1 MCQLGTKPQKYS
13 PIREPLEQAPPTPQL
28 PFGKP
33 HFVRL
38 TGEKHLSLE
47 NTAVTDKAEFRPRQT
62 PLKYPS
68 GRPKAVQSSFAKGG
82 RGAIVV
88 SRKSAMK
95 SLVEHLCALFSA
107 SWNSNSESAL
117 EPGVHS
123 PGKNGRL
130 SSTGLCAQ
138 TMVFLAILS
147 VGMAINSRAVFAQAI
162 TPTTTTSTLQS
173 VLAGV
178 TSGATISNVT
188 ITSNVSGKGNG
199 VGTFSNAGGFA
210 GSGVV
215 LRTGT
220 LNSTNPNTGGGGSNP
235 NFDITTIEFD
245 VVPTYN
251 SFGVKYSFF
260 SWEYPE
266 YVGSAFNDNVDII
279 VTGAGLAAGGVNLAS
294 LPNSTTPVQI
304 NTING
309 GTVGLFGSASNA
321 ILTNSAFFTKA
332 GCSLIACSAASQY
345 DSTAAGSQYTLD
357 GGTIP
362 LQNVTTVQAGQTY
375 HIKITINDIGDAA
388 KDSQA
393 YVGLLFSGPPNTTM
407 SKAVSPTG
415 PVAPSTQLTY
425 TLPLTNQG
433 FSSDKVD
440 VSDSIPANATYVAAS
455 ASNSGTLS
463 GSTVTWSNLIVP
475 AGTCANTAC
484 STITPGTLALTFKV
498 LAGSSST
505 AIQNSASFATTLP
518 YTPSSTTS
526 NTVTTAVSLPDLTL
540 TKTHTGNFTQGQTG
554 ATYTLTATNS
564 GTLATSGTVTVV
576 DTLPTGLTATAISGT
591 GWTCTLGTLTCTR
604 SDALAAG
611 SSYPAITLTVN
622 VAANAASSITNDA
635 TVSGGGETNTAND
648 TVTDPTTV
656 TVVSL
661 VSISGR
667 VFEDMNYGGGAG
679 RDFTTSGSNGRQ
691 NARVELYSSAG
702 AFLSTTTTDASGNY
716 SFSVNLSTAYTVR
729 VVNISVT
736 SSRPG
741 YVNTLVPVQT
751 FRTNGLTAN
760 IGTADPNRV
769 GGETPQLMDAGN
781 GSTTLAALTTATTT
795 AQSITPVAIG
805 IVDATGI
812 DFGYNFDTIVNT
824 KDSGQ
829 GSLRQFIT
837 NSNALTNPG
846 LAQQGL
852 TVGQETSIF
861 MIPDGSAHAGLRAGL
876 TNQVA
881 GTGGNANA
889 AVINLASNL
898 SITDA
903 NTQLDATTQ
912 TINIGDSNSGTVGTG
927 GIVGADGLSLSTIP
941 KPEVV
946 LNFQAVPNNTNAI
959 LVSGA
964 NTVLKGFASYGYR
977 SNNNL
982 GTLLNAAIVIQSGVT
997 NAGPAT
1003 VTQLL
1008 GGTLADGS
1016 NPGVPTLTIGHTF
1029 QTAGAANISNNY
1041 LAYNADAISFENTNG
1056 TNVNFINNELAYN
1069 GPKDNNSSN
1078 VSGIYSDQME
1088 TVSGTRNI
1096 TIRGNLVRN
1105 SSKPGFANAQGQG
1118 LQLTYS
1124 TFITVENNTFTDN
1137 NVYGIYAASSDTLIQ
1152 KNIITG
1158 TKNTGLGQGIG
1169 VAVYYGNGTGLRN
1182 RISQNSIYQNAK
1194 LGIDHLVSGT
1204 TPGVNPN
1211 DGTVN
1216 AALANNGMDY
1226 PIITSS
1232 TLSGGTLTVQGYVGN
1247 AAGGS
1252 ATFANATL
1260 EFFLAADDGNNNGKV
1275 FSSDPGS
1282 VSQPHGEGKTYLGTL
1297 TTDGSGNF
1305 SGNLTVP
1312 AGVTLQLGDL
1322 LTATATD
1329 SVGNTSEFSA
1339 NASVTVPV
1347 ASNPELILVKRITAI
1362 NTSPITTVIDP
1373 TTTPDPND
1381 EAPNWP
1387 VAYLKGSVDTG
1398 IVKPGDELEY
1408 TIYFLSS
1415 GDAPITKVNI
1425 CDLVPANSTFIPTTY
1440 NGLSPADGGLPGADS
1455 GISLTIGS
1463 SPFYLS
1469 NAKDTDR
1476 GEFFLA
1482 DTTPSGTCSGANDN
1496 GAVVVNI
1503 VTGANTLPNATAP
1516 GTPTNSYGFIRF
1528 RALVK

>member
-1 MCQLGTKPQKYS
+1 MPSKQS
-13 PIREPLEQAPPTPQL
+13 L
-28 PFGKP
+28 PASKRPGR
-33 HFVRL
+33 VASSL
-38 TGEKHLSLE
+38 LSLAALLL
-47 NTAVTDKAEFRPRQT
+47 NPMFFR
-62 PLKYPS
+62 
-68 GRPKAVQSSFAKGG
+68 
-82 RGAIVV
+82 
-88 SRKSAMK
+88 
-95 SLVEHLCALFSA
+95 
-107 SWNSNSESAL
+107 
-117 EPGVHS
+117 
-123 PGKNGRL
+123 
-130 SSTGLCAQ
+130 
-138 TMVFLAILS
+138 
-147 VGMAINSRAVFAQAI
+147 
-162 TPTTTTSTLQS
+162 
-173 VLAGV
+173 
-178 TSGATISNVT
+178 
-188 ITSNVSGKGNG
+188 
-199 VGTFSNAGGFA
+199 
-210 GSGVV
+210 
-215 LRTGT
+215 
-220 LNSTNPNTGGGGSNP
+220 
-235 NFDITTIEFD
+235 
-245 VVPTYN
+245 
-251 SFGVKYSFF
+251 
-260 SWEYPE
+260 
-266 YVGSAFNDNVDII
+266 
-279 VTGAGLAAGGVNLAS
+279 
-294 LPNSTTPVQI
+294 
-304 NTING
+304 
-309 GTVGLFGSASNA
+309 
-321 ILTNSAFFTKA
+321 
-332 GCSLIACSAASQY
+332 CSLIATTVLVGLAAPIEQAQAVVPTSWTFNGTGIGTTS
-345 DSTAAGSQYTLD
+345 STSTIATTTLP
-357 GGTIP
+357 GGTV
-362 LQNVTTVQAGQTY
+362 VTATIAGLNWY
-375 HIKITINDIGDAA
+375 NSGP
-388 KDSQA
+388 
-393 YVGLLFSGPPNTTM
+393 VVFSGAGLSSFPPSTPNQALGILVPGTCSITVPCGTITLTF
-407 SKAVSPTG
+407 SKPVGNPKFHISDLGGNISSGGLITG
-415 PVAPSTQLTY
+415 FRFAPISITSGETFSTIAQGSNTQLTNGNKTITLITQNNVTKPVNANSCGPVFGCGSY
-425 TLPLTNQG
+425 NIVGTSPYNSLSLQIDPLQKYGVSVPGDVALLTIDVTEYIQISGTVWDDANNSANNTFTNIFTAGESGTNGGGLYAILVNNATGLVLDSSPVNDGTTGTKGTYKFTQAPANSSNLSIRLSPTAGVVGLAAPAAAINSNWTNTSPLTTAAFSTVATNLVQDFGIEQLPDTTALSPASQTNPGGTVKVQVPTLAGTDPEDGALGSGKSFKIVTLPTN
-433 FSSDKVD
+433 
-440 VSDSIPANATYVAAS
+440 
-455 ASNSGTLS
+455 GTLYYNS
-463 GSTVTWSNLIVP
+463 LAATIGQVITIYDPTKLTLDPTATGADTVTFTYAAIDAAGKQDLTP
-475 AGTCANTAC
+475 ATV
-484 STITPGTLALTFKV
+484 SISF
-498 LAGSSST
+498 
-505 AIQNSASFATTLP
+505 SAPPA
-518 YTPSSTTS
+518 
-526 NTVTTAVSLPDLTL
+526 PDLTI
-540 TKTHTGNFTQGQTG
+540 TKNHTGNFTVGTPGTYALTVSNIDNAATTG
-554 ATYTLTATNS
+554 TI
-564 GTLATSGTVTVV
+564 TVT
-576 DTLPTGLTATAISGT
+576 DTLPTGLTIPNGSVSLTGTDAANWSCSAASNVITCTSTTAIAATTGTSTFNLTGIQVAATAIPS
-591 GWTCTLGTLTCTR
+591 
-604 SDALAAG
+604 
-611 SSYPAITLTVN
+611 V
-622 VAANAASSITNDA
+622 TNSA

-648 TVTDPTTV
+648 TATDPTTV
-656 TVVSL
+656 TVTVAA

-667 VFEDMNYGGGAG
+667 VFEDMNYGGGEG

-691 NARVELYSSAG
+691 NARVELYDATG
-702 AFLSTTTTDASGNY
+702 AFKVFTTTDASGNY
-716 SFSVNLSTAYTVR
+716 QFDSNNVTGGLTAGNYTVR
-729 VVNISVT
+729 VVNSSVT

-741 YVNTLVPVQT
+741 YVNTLVSVQT
-751 FRTNGLTAN
+751 FRTNGLTTN
-760 IGTADPNRV
+760 VGTADPNRV
-769 GGETPQLMDAGN
+769 GGEAPQLADAGN

-795 AQSITPVAIG
+795 AQSITSVAIG
-805 IVDATGI
+805 TAATTGI
-812 DFGYNFDTIVNT
+812 NFGYNFDTIVNT
-824 KDSGQ
+824 NNTGQ

-837 NSNALTNPG
+837 NSNALTNTG

-852 TVGQETSIF
+852 TAGQETSIF
-861 MIPDGSAHAGLRAGL
+861 MIPDGAAHPGLIAGLV
-876 TNQVA
+876 NQVA

-903 NTQLDATTQ
+903 NTSLDATTQ
-912 TINIGDSNSGTVGTG
+912 TINIGNSNSGTVGTG
-927 GIVGADGLSLSTIP
+927 GIVGVDGLTLSTIP

-946 LNFQAVPNNTNAI
+946 LNFQAIPNNTNAI

-1008 GGTLADGS
+1008 GGTMADGS

-1029 QTAGAANISNNY
+1029 QIAGAANISNNY

-1088 TVSGTRNI
+1088 TVSGTKNI

-1118 LQLTYS
+1118 LQITYS
-1124 TFITVENNTFTDN
+1124 TFITVENNTFSDN
-1137 NVYGIYAASSDTLIQ
+1137 NVYGINAASSDTLIQ
-1152 KNIITG
+1152 KNIVTG

-1169 VAVYYGNGTGLRN
+1169 VAVYYGSGTGLRN

-1216 AALANNGMDY
+1216 ATLANNGMDY

-1252 ATFANATL
+1252 AAFANVTL

-1275 FSSDPGS
+1275 FISDPAS
-1282 VSQPHGEGKTYLGTL
+1282 VSLPHGEGKTYLGTL

-1312 AGVTLQLGDL
+1312 AGVTLQVGDS

-1381 EAPNWP
+1381 DAPNWP

-1398 IVKPGDELEY
+1398 IVRPGDELEY

-1415 GDAPITKVNI
+1415 GDTPITKVNI

-1455 GISLTIGS
+1455 GIALTIGS
-1463 SPFYLS
+1463 SSFYLS

-1496 GAVVVNI
+1496 GAVVVDI
-1503 VTGANTLPNATAP
+1503 VKGANTLPNATAP
-1516 GTPTNSYGFIRF
+1516 GTPTNSYGLIRF

>member
-1 MCQLGTKPQKYS
+1 
-13 PIREPLEQAPPTPQL
+13 
-28 PFGKP
+28 
-33 HFVRL
+33 
-38 TGEKHLSLE
+38 
-47 NTAVTDKAEFRPRQT
+47 
-62 PLKYPS
+62 
-68 GRPKAVQSSFAKGG
+68 
-82 RGAIVV
+82 
-88 SRKSAMK
+88 MK

-107 SWNSNSESAL
+107 SWHGNSESAL

-138 TMVFLAILS
+138 AIVLLAILS
-147 VGMAINSRAVFAQAI
+147 VGMAINSSAVFAQAI
-162 TPTTTTSTLQS
+162 TPTTTPSTLQS

-235 NFDITTIEFD
+235 NFDVTTIEFD
-245 VVPTYN
+245 VIPTYN
-251 SFGVKYSFF
+251 SFGIKYSFF

-304 NTING
+304 NTVNG
-309 GTVGLFGSASNA
+309 GARGAFQDGTSA
-321 ILTNSAFFTKA
+321 ILTNSAYYFPA
-332 GCSLIACSAASQY
+332 GCGTNTSNTCDFSG
-345 DSTAAGSQYTLD
+345 AGSQYTLD

-375 HIKITINDIGDAA
+375 HVKITINDIGDGA

-393 YVGLLFSGPPNTTM
+393 YLGLLFSGSPNTTM

-415 PVAPSTQLTY
+415 SVTPGTQLTY
-425 TLPLTNQG
+425 TLTLTNQG
-433 FSSDKVD
+433 FSSDKVN
-440 VSDSIPANATYVAAS
+440 VSDSIPANATYVAGS

-463 GSTVTWSNLIVP
+463 GSAVTWPNLTVP
-475 AGTCANTAC
+475 AGTCANTSC
-484 STITPGTLALTFKV
+484 STITSGTLALTFKV

-526 NTVTTAVSLPDLTL
+526 NTVTTAISLPDLTL
-540 TKTHTGNFTQGQTG
+540 NKTHTGNFTQGQIG
-554 ATYTLTATNS
+554 ATYTLTAKNS
-564 GTLATSGTVTVV
+564 GTAATSGIVSVV
-576 DTLPTGLTATAISGT
+576 DTLPTDLTATAISGT
-591 GWTCTLGTLTCTR
+591 GWTCTLATLTCTR

-635 TVSGGGETNTAND
+635 TVSGGGETNTANN

-661 VSISGR
+661 VSIVGT

-729 VVNISVT
+729 VVNSSVT
-736 SSRPG
+736 SSRTG

-769 GGETPQLMDAGN
+769 GGETPQLAEAGN

-795 AQSITPVAIG
+795 AQSITPVTIG
-805 IVDATGI
+805 IVGATGI
-812 DFGYNFDTIVNT
+812 NFGYNFDTIVNT
-824 KDSGQ
+824 NDTGQ

-837 NSNALTNPG
+837 NSNALTNSG

-852 TVGQETSIF
+852 TAGQETSIF
-861 MIPDGSAHAGLRAGL
+861 MIPDGAAHPGLRSGL

-881 GTGGNANA
+881 GTGGNVNA
-889 AVINLASNL
+889 AVINLASNF

-903 NTQLDATTQ
+903 NTSLDATTQ
-912 TINIGDSNSGTVGTG
+912 TINIGNSNSGTVGTG
-927 GIVGADGLSLSTIP
+927 GIVGVDGLSLSTIP

-946 LNFQAVPNNTNAI
+946 LNFQAIPNNTNAI
-959 LVSGA
+959 LVSGT

-982 GTLLNAAIVIQSGVT
+982 GTLLNAAIVIQSSVA

-1008 GGTLADGS
+1008 GGTMADGS

-1029 QTAGAANISNNY
+1029 QIAGAANISNNY

-1088 TVSGTRNI
+1088 TVSGTKNI
-1096 TIRGNLVRN
+1096 IIRGNLVRN

-1118 LQLTYS
+1118 LQITYS
-1124 TFITVENNTFTDN
+1124 TFITVENNTFSDN

-1152 KNIITG
+1152 KNIVTG

-1182 RISQNSIYQNAK
+1182 HISQNSIYQNAK

-1252 ATFANATL
+1252 ATFASATL

-1275 FSSDPGS
+1275 FISDPAS

-1305 SGNLTVP
+1305 NGNLTVP
-1312 AGVTLQLGDL
+1312 AGVTLQVGDS

-1381 EAPNWP
+1381 DAPNWP
-1387 VAYLKGSVDTG
+1387 VGYLKGSVDTG

-1408 TIYFLSS
+1408 TVYFLSS
-1415 GDAPITKVNI
+1415 GDTPITKVSI

-1455 GISLTIGS
+1455 GITLTIGPS
-1463 SPFYLS
+1463 SFYLS
-1469 NAKDTDR
+1469 NARDTDR

-1496 GAVVVNI
+1496 GAVVVDI
-1503 VTGANTLPNATAP
+1503 VKGANTLPNATAP
-1516 GTPTNSYGFIRF
+1516 GTPTNSYGLIRF